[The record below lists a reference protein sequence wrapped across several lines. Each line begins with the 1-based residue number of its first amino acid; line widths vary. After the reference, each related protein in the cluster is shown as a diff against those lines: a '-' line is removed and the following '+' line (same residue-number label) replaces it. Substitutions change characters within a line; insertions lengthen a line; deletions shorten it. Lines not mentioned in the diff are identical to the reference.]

1 MGILKDKFGQ
11 ACVERFNQG
20 IYQAIFVH
28 TGSQYMTDTLKK
40 PQIFQKGLTVELKTD
55 GNAGAF
61 RKGLY
66 VGGGQVVPEGSRF
79 AKHGHWLQIAHAA
92 VTVAVSIGKTH
103 DLSRDQKIKIA
114 GNFGHADQILVPF
127 KDNQLGNVGQRRV
140 HVLLQVEFINIAVDQ
155 FFRRYFFHGGSS

>member
-66 VGGGQVVPEGSRF
+66 VGGGQPIRQAWPLAADSPRSRNGRCWHR
-79 AKHGHWLQIAHAA
+79 KN
-92 VTVAVSIGKTH
+92 T
-103 DLSRDQKIKIA
+103 
-114 GNFGHADQILVPF
+114 
-127 KDNQLGNVGQRRV
+127 
-140 HVLLQVEFINIAVDQ
+140 
-155 FFRRYFFHGGSS
+155 